1 MKTSSMVAERNIPAR
16 TSGASAHRTRTTRI
30 ELDDGRPPQA
40 HGERIRNALAR
51 ADIVHVAARPPVS
64 DARAHWDAIV
74 RYVGERKPLD
84 EDAVTFER
92 TGRTWL
98 DVRFDPQRQHTFRHS
113 CTAQPLHTDGAYDRD
128 PADVIFFFC
137 ERQAPASGETLFLH
151 GIELVSLLEREDP
164 KLLEQLRARPVTFT
178 KGDGGRKEATVI
190 ADDAEGPVLCW
201 NYYRADARDREERG
215 RIERFRSFL
224 EERVVA
230 AGRALPIRLEPGEA
244 VFFHDARTLHG
255 RRAFEA
261 TRLGDR
267 LLWKGGLRL
276 ADGA

>member
-1 MKTSSMVAERNIPAR
+1 MPPGTYD
-16 TSGASAHRTRTTRI
+16 ASARRTRAARI
-30 ELDDGRPPQA
+30 ELDDGRPPRV
-40 HGERIRNALAR
+40 HGERIRDALAH
-51 ADIVHVAARPPVS
+51 ADIVHVAARAPAS
-64 DARAHWDAIV
+64 DARKHWDAIV

-84 EDAVTFER
+84 ENAITFER

-128 PADVIFFFC
+128 PADIIFFFC
-137 ERQAPASGETLFLH
+137 ERQAPANGETLFLDAL
-151 GIELVSLLEREDP
+151 ELVFLLEREDP
-164 KLLEQLRARPVTFT
+164 KLLEQLRARPVTFS

-190 ADDAEGPVLCW
+190 ADGAESPVLCW
-201 NYYRADARDREERG
+201 NYYRTEARDGEERAS
-215 RIERFRSFL
+215 IERFRSFL

-230 AGRALPIRLEPGEA
+230 AGRGLSIRLEPGEA

-261 TRLGDR
+261 KRLDDR

-276 ADGA
+276 GRGA